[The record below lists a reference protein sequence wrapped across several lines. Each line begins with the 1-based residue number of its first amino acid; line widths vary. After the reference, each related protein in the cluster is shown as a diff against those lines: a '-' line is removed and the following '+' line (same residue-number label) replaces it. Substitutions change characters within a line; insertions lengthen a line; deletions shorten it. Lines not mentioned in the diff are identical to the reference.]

1 MWITLNLMQCFDVRS
16 CYLWSVPIW
25 CKCLCKHALS
35 EKQQQKTHKNC
46 HKFCWTIYMT
56 VFQQTPAHI
65 QLSFCSL
72 RSLSFR
78 HCIQEMKNC
87 LKLLNRIFSEHLQTS
102 IKNRLA
108 FVNRMTYPR
117 TAVVSSHN
125 DLAYIILNLV
135 WQWTKG
141 MVKYS
146 TFINCITWTFAVDNV
161 CVSLMDWSSRDCIS
175 KLSTHPLTT
184 HKHTFLSQCRKR
196 TLHCLTCKSVLRN
209 EINYTC
215 GLL

>member
-1 MWITLNLMQCFDVRS
+1 MQCFDVRS
-16 CYLWSVPIW
+16 CYLWTVPIW

-146 TFINCITWTFAVDNV
+146 TFINCITWTFAVDSAAHYAAKNGHLDIIRYLKHEGVNV
-161 CVSLMDWSSRDCIS
+161 NAQNDDVRLF
-175 KLSTHPLTT
+175 PN
-184 HKHTFLSQCRKR
+184 
-196 TLHCLTCKSVLRN
+196 HCLFSIKMQIVPVPYRTFFCN
-209 EINYTC
+209 M
-215 GLL
+215 